1 MDCIAS
7 PFFFALYTAQEIIN
21 THSQQSQ
28 QVYSWTYADKN
39 RVVSRTH
46 IWLHIRRNKMGRP
59 VRKDRF
65 GSTAGDFEVT
75 GAFATGTVQPD
86 GTGAEAVSTV
96 SGNYIEAQRSS
107 TRFKV
112 NFTSADGS
120 TRLSQIL
127 DLTPV
132 APGSLANGQFC
143 LQIILD
149 DSTVAYASKI
159 FNNTVHYK
167 EAGGTTGS
175 VKYSLLA
182 EGTDEGKN
190 AGVGSMDT
198 I

>member
-1 MDCIAS
+1 
-7 PFFFALYTAQEIIN
+7 
-21 THSQQSQ
+21 
-28 QVYSWTYADKN
+28 
-39 RVVSRTH
+39 
-46 IWLHIRRNKMGRP
+46 MGRP
-59 VRKDRF
+59 VKKSRF
-65 GSTAGDFEVT
+65 GNTAGDFEVT

-86 GTGAEAVSTV
+86 GTGAEAASTV
-96 SGNYIEAQRSS
+96 SGNYIVAQRSS

-120 TRLSQIL
+120 TRLIQIL

-132 APGSLANGQFC
+132 APGSLTAGQFC

-190 AGVGSMDT
+190 TGVGSMDT

>member
-1 MDCIAS
+1 
-7 PFFFALYTAQEIIN
+7 
-21 THSQQSQ
+21 
-28 QVYSWTYADKN
+28 
-39 RVVSRTH
+39 
-46 IWLHIRRNKMGRP
+46 MGRP

-75 GAFATGTVQPD
+75 GAFSTESTQPD
-86 GTGAEAVSTV
+86 GSGAEAVSTV

-112 NFTSADGS
+112 NFTSKDGS
-120 TRLSQIL
+120 TRLTQIL
-127 DLTPV
+127 DLKPV
-132 APGSLANGQFC
+132 ATGSLTNGQFC
-143 LQIILD
+143 IQIILD

-190 AGVGSMDT
+190 TGVGSMDT

>member
-1 MDCIAS
+1 
-7 PFFFALYTAQEIIN
+7 
-21 THSQQSQ
+21 
-28 QVYSWTYADKN
+28 
-39 RVVSRTH
+39 
-46 IWLHIRRNKMGRP
+46 MGRP

-75 GAFATGTVQPD
+75 GAFSTESTQPD
-86 GTGAEAVSTV
+86 GSGAEAVSTV

-120 TRLSQIL
+120 TRLIQIL

-132 APGSLANGQFC
+132 APGSLTAGQFC

-190 AGVGSMDT
+190 TGVGSMDT

>member
-1 MDCIAS
+1 
-7 PFFFALYTAQEIIN
+7 
-21 THSQQSQ
+21 
-28 QVYSWTYADKN
+28 
-39 RVVSRTH
+39 
-46 IWLHIRRNKMGRP
+46 MGRP

-75 GAFATGTVQPD
+75 SAFSTESTQPD
-86 GTGAEAVSTV
+86 GSGAEAVSTV

-112 NFTSADGS
+112 NFLSADGS

-127 DLTPV
+127 DLKPV
-132 APGSLANGQFC
+132 ATGSLTAGQFC
-143 LQIILD
+143 IQIILD

-167 EAGGTTGS
+167 TAGGVTGS
-175 VKYSLLA
+175 VKYSLSS
-182 EGTDEGKN
+182 EGADEAKVS
-190 AGVGSMDT
+190 GVGSIDT

>member
-1 MDCIAS
+1 
-7 PFFFALYTAQEIIN
+7 
-21 THSQQSQ
+21 
-28 QVYSWTYADKN
+28 
-39 RVVSRTH
+39 
-46 IWLHIRRNKMGRP
+46 MGRP
-59 VRKDRF
+59 VKKSRF
-65 GSTAGDFEVT
+65 GNTAGDFEVT
-75 GAFATGTVQPD
+75 GAFSTETTQPD

-96 SGNYIEAQRSS
+96 SGNFIVAQRSS

-120 TRLSQIL
+120 TRLIQIL

-132 APGSLANGQFC
+132 APGSLTAGQFC

-190 AGVGSMDT
+190 TGVGSMDT